1 MKSII
6 ITIAVIAL
14 TASNS
19 TAQFKLSGRIQNYTG
34 TDSVVVNIP
43 FVYGNYGE
51 NNIKIPIGASGK
63 FNFTVPVHAQK
74 FVNFSYKNSF
84 TMLLLKPGKS
94 LSMLVDT
101 AGKVI
106 KMAGS
111 AATENT
117 AFNNAKL
124 NEIPFFLK
132 DDNKHNP
139 YAKMSFDELQEKLVK
154 PWFIERDKKIK
165 RVMASKLPP
174 ADKKLI
180 ASEIYYQAYVQLN
193 DFAHGVIYANKKL
206 VNKFITANYEG
217 VGTEPAVFPAGPC
230 YSYFADGYI
239 NYLNG
244 KIFADYGPAD
254 ERSKAPFL
262 SVYHISLDSAM
273 VLSNKYGDT
282 YIYWLLFKQYFKK
295 EVAEQYLAQNIW
307 RQCRENDISHIKP
320 LMTEFESNFPKSIY
334 MSVLKAKVK
343 KIELFNKQNES
354 LKNIDVF
361 NGYEKVNS
369 IFEVVNAFKGKV
381 IYLDVWGTWC
391 GPCKKELLYG
401 PELKQR
407 FKDKDVVF
415 VYLDMDEDD
424 KDADWKKFIRV
435 NGVTGI
441 HLRKSKVNISKFWD
455 ELLSAG
461 HERFYPS
468 YFIFDKT
475 GKLVQADTKRPSD
488 GTELYTELEKYL

>member
-14 TASNS
+14 TALNS
-19 TAQFKLSGRIQNYTG
+19 TAQFKLSGRIQNYRG
-34 TDSVVVNIP
+34 KDSVVVNIP

-51 NNIKIPIGASGK
+51 NNIKIAIDASGK

-84 TMLLLKPGKS
+84 TMLLLRPGKS
-94 LSMLVDT
+94 LSILIDT

-106 KMAGS
+106 KMTGS
-111 AATENT
+111 AANENKV
-117 AFNNAKL
+117 FNDAKL
-124 NEIPFFLK
+124 GEIPFFLK
-132 DDNKHNP
+132 DDNQHNP

-154 PWFIERDKKIK
+154 PWFIERDKKIA
-165 RVMASKLPP
+165 RVMASTLPA

-180 ASEIYYQAYVQLN
+180 ASEINYQAYVQLN
-193 DFAHGVIYANKKL
+193 YFAYGVIYADKKL
-206 VNKFITANYEG
+206 VNKFITTNYAGIKPNPE
-217 VGTEPAVFPAGPC
+217 VFPAGPY

-239 NYLNG
+239 NYINN

-262 SVYHISLDSAM
+262 SVYHISLDSAKA
-273 VLSNKYGDT
+273 LGKRYGNS
-282 YIYWLLFKQYFKK
+282 YVHWFLFKQYFKK
-295 EVAEQYLAQNIW
+295 EVAEQYLAQTIW
-307 RQCRENDISHIKP
+307 RECRENDISQIKP

-361 NGYEKVNS
+361 KGYEKVNS
-369 IFEVVNAFKGKV
+369 IYEVVNAFKGKV

-424 KDADWKKFIRV
+424 KDADWKKFIRL

-441 HLRKSKVNISKFWD
+441 HLRKSKSDIGKFWD

>member
-19 TAQFKLSGRIQNYTG
+19 AAQFKLSGRIQNYKG
-34 TDSVVVNIP
+34 TDSIVLNIP
-43 FVYGNYGE
+43 FVYGNYRE
-51 NNIKIPIGASGK
+51 NDRKIPVDGSGK
-63 FNFTVPVHAQK
+63 FNYTVPVQAQK

-84 TMLLLKPGKS
+84 TTLLLRPGKS
-94 LSMLVDT
+94 LSLVVDT
-101 AGKVI
+101 SGKVI
-106 KMAGS
+106 EMGGT
-111 AATENT
+111 AANENR

-154 PWFIERDKKIK
+154 PWFAERDEKIK
-165 RVMASKLPP
+165 QVSIAELSP

-180 ASEIYYQAYVQLN
+180 ISEITCQAHVQLN
-193 DFAHGVIYANKKL
+193 YFAFGVIYADKKL
-206 VNKFITANYEG
+206 VNKIVAIDYAGTAPQ
-217 VGTEPAVFPAGPC
+217 PAVYPAGPY

-239 NYLNG
+239 NYINN

-254 ERSKAPFL
+254 ERSKGPFL

-273 VLSNKYGDT
+273 TLGKRYGNS
-282 YIYWLLFKQYFKK
+282 YVHWILFKQYFKK
-295 EVAEQYLAQNIW
+295 EIAEQYLAQTIW
-307 RQCRENDISHIKP
+307 RECRENDISQVKP
-320 LMTEFESNFPKSIY
+320 LMTEFEANFPKSIY
-334 MSVLKAKVK
+334 MSVLRAKVN

-354 LKNIDVF
+354 LANIDVF
-361 NGYEKVNS
+361 KGYEKVSS
-369 IFEVVNAFKGKV
+369 IYEVVNAFKGKV

-391 GPCKKELLYG
+391 GPCKQELPYG
-401 PELKQR
+401 PALKQH
-407 FKDKDVVF
+407 FKDKDIVF
-415 VYLDMDEDD
+415 VYLDMDEDNR
-424 KDADWKKFIRV
+424 DADWKKFIRM
-435 NGVTGI
+435 NGVTGV
-441 HLRKSKVNISKFWD
+441 HLRKNRSDVGKFWE
-455 ELLSAG
+455 ELLPAG
-461 HERFYPS
+461 QGRLYPS

-488 GTELYTELEKYL
+488 GTALYTELNKYL